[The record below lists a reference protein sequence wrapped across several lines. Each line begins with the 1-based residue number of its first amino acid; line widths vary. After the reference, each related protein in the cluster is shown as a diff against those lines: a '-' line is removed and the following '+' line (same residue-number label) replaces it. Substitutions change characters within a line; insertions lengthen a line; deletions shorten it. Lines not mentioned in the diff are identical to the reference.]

1 MLCEA
6 ILLLTHT
13 RNARD
18 YLREKQVYRVVQ
30 RLHAQEKDEK
40 VSDKCQDIVDMLMRD
55 EGDEKI
61 VELEDN
67 TAPEKVEEEAEDE
80 DLAIEEI
87 V

>member
-6 ILLLTHT
+6 ILLLTTT

-18 YLREKQVYRVVQ
+18 YLREKQVYRVIQ
-30 RLHAQEKDEK
+30 RLHTQENDEK
-40 VSDKCQDIVDMLMRD
+40 VLDKCQDIVDMLIRD
-55 EGDEKI
+55 EGEEKI
-61 VELEDN
+61 VELEAE
-67 TAPEKVEEEAEDE
+67 TAEAPVAEEEDE

>member
-6 ILLLTHT
+6 ILLLTTT

-18 YLREKQVYRVVQ
+18 YLREKQVYRVIQ
-30 RLHAQEKDEK
+30 RLHTQENDEK
-40 VSDKCQDIVDMLMRD
+40 VLDKCQDIVDMLIRD
-55 EGDEKI
+55 EGEEKI
-61 VELEDN
+61 VEVEDH
-67 TAPEKVEEEAEDE
+67 TAEAPVAEEEDE

>member
-13 RNARD
+13 RNGRD
-18 YLREKQVYRVVQ
+18 YLREKQVYRVIQ
-30 RLHAQEKDEK
+30 RLHAQENDEK
-40 VSDKCQDIVDMLMRD
+40 VLDKCQDIVDMLMRD
-55 EGDEKI
+55 EGEEKI
-61 VELEDN
+61 VELEN
-67 TAPEKVEEEAEDE
+67 EPAKAPIEEEEDE

>member
-6 ILLLTHT
+6 ILLLTTT

-18 YLREKQVYRVVQ
+18 YLREKQVYRVIQ
-30 RLHAQEKDEK
+30 RLHTQENDEK
-40 VSDKCQDIVDMLMRD
+40 VLDKCQDIVDMLIRD
-55 EGDEKI
+55 EGEEKI
-61 VELEDN
+61 VELEDDKAE
-67 TAPEKVEEEAEDE
+67 APVAEEEDE